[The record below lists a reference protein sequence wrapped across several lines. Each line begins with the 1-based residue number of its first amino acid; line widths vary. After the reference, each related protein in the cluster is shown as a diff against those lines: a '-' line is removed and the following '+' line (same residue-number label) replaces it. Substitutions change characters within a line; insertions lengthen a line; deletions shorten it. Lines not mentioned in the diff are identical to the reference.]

1 MWTNRGSKDMV
12 AYWANMYGWQDDAL
26 NQQQSVPITEMVL
39 GLDCL
44 FPPPD
49 PNLPPPVPH
58 LHQRLQTLRLK
69 STGFWLKETLW
80 MINCVSMLFSF
91 TILGW
96 HERCRYIKRRLKYV

>member
-26 NQQQSVPITEMVL
+26 NQQQSVPINEMVL

-49 PNLPPPVPH
+49 PNLPPPVHAPPPAPTD
-58 LHQRLQTLRLK
+58 L
-69 STGFWLKETLW
+69 EVE
-80 MINCVSMLFSF
+80 INRILAERNALDDKLCQYVIQL

-96 HERCRYIKRRLKYV
+96 HERCRYITRRLKYV